1 MLPISLPR
9 WLKRGTI
16 ILASTQGHG
25 FTSLTTRQKIATT
38 NRYVFVYIISTRARF
53 WFCSLFLEQ
62 VCCKKREKK
71 YLTSYWFAKLATSE
85 GAE

>member
-38 NRYVFVYIISTRARF
+38 NRYVFVTAASMLTTKTRF
-53 WFCSLFLEQ
+53 WFWFL
-62 VCCKKREKK
+62 
-71 YLTSYWFAKLATSE
+71 KLKSFVFNLHLIKLHRMARLCIL
-85 GAE
+85 